1 MPWGVALES
10 GRDPRES
17 RGREKHRS
25 HHRDRE
31 PCVHLRVHEPSSP
44 TRECACAASFGV
56 VANHLTHNDGK
67 GGRAQGAGPPSGPSQ
82 DTEGSVGSALMCAVV
97 RRSPSVQSVDRA
109 ISVME
114 FLSRRGWS
122 GVTEVSRELE
132 IHKSTAY
139 RLLTTLR
146 DRGLVEQDAATE
158 KYRLG
163 FGLVLLARAVRADP
177 DILRC
182 AGPVCERLSERTRET
197 VTIAVLEGDDAV
209 VIHQSISRASAVGVD
224 WTGRHTPLHATAAG
238 KIFLAYMPEDQLL
251 RILEGPLERFT
262 KNTIV
267 DPASLKDNT
276 RKIRDE
282 GYGYTVEELETGLNA
297 VGAPIRGAD
306 GAVVGAVSVSGPAV
320 RLKPDAFP
328 EIGELSRRAAAE
340 ISRCLGFQG

>member
-1 MPWGVALES
+1 
-10 GRDPRES
+10 
-17 RGREKHRS
+17 
-25 HHRDRE
+25 
-31 PCVHLRVHEPSSP
+31 
-44 TRECACAASFGV
+44 
-56 VANHLTHNDGK
+56 
-67 GGRAQGAGPPSGPSQ
+67 
-82 DTEGSVGSALMCAVV
+82 MCTLV

-109 ISVME
+109 VSVME

-122 GVTEVSRELE
+122 GVTEVARELD

-163 FGLVLLARAVRADP
+163 FGLVLLARAVRADL

-182 AGPVCERLSERTRET
+182 ARPVCERLSERTRET

-209 VIHQSISRASAVGVD
+209 VIHQSISRASALGVD

-262 KNTIV
+262 DNTIV
-267 DPASLKDNT
+267 DPASLTRRETTLLKDGLKAINDF
-276 RKIRDE
+276 RGQVRSD
-282 GYGYTVEELETGLNA
+282 LTG
-297 VGAPIRGAD
+297 
-306 GAVVGAVSVSGPAV
+306 
-320 RLKPDAFP
+320 
-328 EIGELSRRAAAE
+328 EM
-340 ISRCLGFQG
+340 

>member
-1 MPWGVALES
+1 
-10 GRDPRES
+10 
-17 RGREKHRS
+17 
-25 HHRDRE
+25 
-31 PCVHLRVHEPSSP
+31 
-44 TRECACAASFGV
+44 
-56 VANHLTHNDGK
+56 
-67 GGRAQGAGPPSGPSQ
+67 
-82 DTEGSVGSALMCAVV
+82 MCALV

-109 ISVME
+109 VSVME

-122 GVTEVSRELE
+122 GVTEVAKELE

-163 FGLVLLARAVRADP
+163 FGLVLLARTVRADL

-182 AGPVCERLSERTRET
+182 ARPVCERLSERTRET

-209 VIHQSISRASAVGVD
+209 VIHQSISRASALGVD

-251 RILEGPLERFT
+251 RILQGPLERFT
-262 KNTIV
+262 ENTIA
-267 DPASLKDNT
+267 DPASLKGHT
-276 RKIRDE
+276 RRILGA
-282 GYGYTVEELETGLNA
+282 GYGYTVEELEEGLNA

-306 GAVVGAVSVSGPAV
+306 GTVLGAVSVSGPAF
-320 RLKPDAFP
+320 RLPPDALP
-328 EIGELSRRAAAE
+328 EIGELSAQAAAE

>member
-1 MPWGVALES
+1 MRSLEAP
-10 GRDPRES
+10 G
-17 RGREKHRS
+17 
-25 HHRDRE
+25 
-31 PCVHLRVHEPSSP
+31 
-44 TRECACAASFGV
+44 
-56 VANHLTHNDGK
+56 
-67 GGRAQGAGPPSGPSQ
+67 GPSQ

-97 RRSPSVQSVDRA
+97 RRSTSVQSVDRA
-109 ISVME
+109 VSVME

-122 GVTEVSRELE
+122 GVTEVARELE

-146 DRGLVEQDAATE
+146 DRGLVEQDATTE

-182 AGPVCERLSERTRET
+182 ARPICERLSERTRET

-209 VIHQSISRASAVGVD
+209 VIHQSISRASALGVD

-262 KNTIV
+262 KNTLV
-267 DPASLKDNT
+267 DSASLKDHMG
-276 RKIRDE
+276 KIRDE

-297 VGAPIRGAD
+297 VGAPIRSAD
-306 GAVVGAVSVSGPAV
+306 GAVVGAVTVSGPAF
-320 RLKPDAFP
+320 RLRPDALP
-328 EIGELSRRAAAE
+328 RIGELSRRAAAK
-340 ISRCLGFQG
+340 ISRCLGFPG